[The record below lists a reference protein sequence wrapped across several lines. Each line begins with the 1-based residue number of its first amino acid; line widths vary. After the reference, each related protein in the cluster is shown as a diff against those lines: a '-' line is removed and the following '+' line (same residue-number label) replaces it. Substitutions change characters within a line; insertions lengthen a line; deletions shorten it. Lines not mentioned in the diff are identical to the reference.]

1 MRDFGYNRNNAYQEF
16 KTIPKGAY
24 VLKIQAVQYVEG
36 KDGKSDLLRLKVD
49 VAEGEYKD
57 YYKNDFENNTNEDKK
72 WRGVVEI
79 WCPKNDGTE
88 KDGWTK
94 KTFDTNFAAI
104 EDSNPGFRFNGTD
117 EKTLVGKLVGGVIYR
132 EDYMGKDG
140 KVKTAYKFNKRLIT
154 VDAAKN
160 GTYREPKD
168 KIIEQKDSADLKTD
182 ADGFMSIPD
191 NSGAN
196 ELPF

>member
-1 MRDFGYNRNNAYQEF
+1 MKDFGFNRNNAYQDF
-16 KTIPKGAY
+16 KTIPKGGY

-36 KDGKSDLLRLKVD
+36 QNGKSDVLRLKVD

-57 YYKNDFENNTNEDKK
+57 YYKNDFENNTNENKK

-94 KTFDTNFAAI
+94 KTFDTCFAAI

-132 EDYMGKDG
+132 EDYEKDG
-140 KVKTAYKFNKRLIT
+140 QIKTAYKFSKRLIT
-154 VDAAKN
+154 VDAARK
-160 GTYREPKD
+160 GTFRAPND
-168 KIIEQKDSADLKTD
+168 KIIEKKDTAELKTD

-191 NSGAN
+191 NSGES